1 MKYILLFLFIVSLPS
16 LSFANK
22 FEDKMS
28 KKEKKTYNQYVLRGE
43 LEGNMVFTIR
53 NIKEK
58 KGLVTFFDEFEDRF
72 GVKEKGPKAKGFV
85 EALHRPVVA
94 GQMGILILRA

>member
-1 MKYILLFLFIVSLPS
+1 
-16 LSFANK
+16 
-22 FEDKMS
+22 MS

-58 KGLVTFFDEFEDRF
+58 KGLVTFFDEFEEF
-72 GVKEKGPKAKGFV
+72 M
-85 EALHRPVVA
+85 VA
-94 GQMGILILRA
+94 NKDLKLLT